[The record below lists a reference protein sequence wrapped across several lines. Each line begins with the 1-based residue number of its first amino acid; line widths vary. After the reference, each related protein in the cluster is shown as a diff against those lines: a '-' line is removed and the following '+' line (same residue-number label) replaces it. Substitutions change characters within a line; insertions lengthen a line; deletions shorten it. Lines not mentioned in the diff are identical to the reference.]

1 MIYYITGLES
11 RSIKI
16 DELKKEFNNIISY
29 DASLDEYENFASA
42 ITSSS
47 LFADRELIILK
58 RANKLKKFSTLLY
71 LLSTIKDEN
80 KHIVIDYFYEF
91 KNKNP
96 YIEDFKKLN
105 AEIINIEKDE
115 DIVCEY
121 IKKELKIN
129 KVEANKIIDVIGT
142 NYYMVKNEIQKYK
155 VFLGKDPY
163 SFNKISDI
171 MTKDRNTKIYD
182 ITQKILLKNISFND
196 IPKIMYF
203 PLIYSLQNEF
213 QILHT
218 IHILNLSFSY
228 EEFKKQY
235 EQYEEIFNSNYYV
248 IYLKNKNYRHIY
260 SKEKILKIL
269 NLCLLYENE
278 IKIGN
283 LDERTAL
290 WMIISEI
297 SKNEL

>member
-16 DELKKEFNNIISY
+16 DDLMKEFNNISSY

-47 LFADRELIILK
+47 LFFDRELIILK
-58 RANKLKKFSTLLY
+58 RANKLKKFSSLLD

-96 YIEDFKKLN
+96 YIKDFKKLN

-115 DIVCEY
+115 DIIRDY
-121 IKKELKIN
+121 IEKELKIN
-129 KVEANKIIDVIGT
+129 KVEAKKIIDVIGT
-142 NYYMVKNEIQKYK
+142 DYYMVKNEIQKYK
-155 VFLGKDPY
+155 VFLGKDTY
-163 SFNKISDI
+163 SFEKIEDI
-171 MTKDRNTKIYD
+171 MTKDRASKIYD
-182 ITQKILLKNISFND
+182 ITQKILLKNINFND
-196 IPKIMYF
+196 IPKNMYF

-218 IHILNLSFSY
+218 LQILDLSLSY
-228 EEFKKQY
+228 EEFRKQY
-235 EQYEEIFNSNYYV
+235 EQYEEIFNANYYV
-248 IYLKNKNYRHIY
+248 IYLKNKNYRHKY
-260 SKEKILKIL
+260 TKEKTLKIL
-269 NLCLLYENE
+269 NLCLKYENE

-290 WMIISEI
+290 WLIISEV
-297 SKNEL
+297 SKNE

>member
-16 DELKKEFNNIISY
+16 DDLMKEFNNISSY

-47 LFADRELIILK
+47 LFFDRELIILK
-58 RANKLKKFSTLLY
+58 RANKLKKFSSLLD

-96 YIEDFKKLN
+96 YIKDFKKLN

-115 DIVCEY
+115 DIIRDY
-121 IKKELKIN
+121 IEKELKIN
-129 KVEANKIIDVIGT
+129 KVEAKKIIDVIGT
-142 NYYMVKNEIQKYK
+142 DYYMVKNEIQKYK
-155 VFLGKDPY
+155 VFLGKDTY
-163 SFNKISDI
+163 SFEKIEDI
-171 MTKDRNTKIYD
+171 MTKDRAAKIYD
-182 ITQKILLKNISFND
+182 ITQKILLKNINFND
-196 IPKIMYF
+196 IPKNMYF

-218 IHILNLSFSY
+218 LQILDLSLSY
-228 EEFKKQY
+228 EEFRKQY
-235 EQYEEIFNSNYYV
+235 EQYEEIFNANYYV
-248 IYLKNKNYRHIY
+248 IYLKNKNYRHKY
-260 SKEKILKIL
+260 TKEKTLKTL
-269 NLCLLYENE
+269 NLCLQYENE

-290 WMIISEI
+290 WLIISEV
-297 SKNEL
+297 SKNE

>member
-16 DELKKEFNNIISY
+16 DDLMKEFNNISSY

-47 LFADRELIILK
+47 LFSDRELIILK
-58 RANKLKKFSTLLY
+58 RANKLKKFSSLLD

-96 YIEDFKKLN
+96 YIKDFKKLN

-115 DIVCEY
+115 DIIHDY
-121 IKKELKIN
+121 IEKELKIN
-129 KVEANKIIDVIGT
+129 KVEAKKIIDVIGT
-142 NYYMVKNEIQKYK
+142 DYYMVKNEIQKYK
-155 VFLGKDPY
+155 VFLGKDTY
-163 SFNKISDI
+163 SFEKIEDI
-171 MTKDRNTKIYD
+171 MTKDRAAKIYY

-196 IPKIMYF
+196 IPKSMYF

-218 IHILNLSFSY
+218 LQILDLSLSY
-228 EEFKKQY
+228 EEFRKQY
-235 EQYEEIFNSNYYV
+235 EKYEEIFNANYYV
-248 IYLKNKNYRHIY
+248 IYLKNKNYRHKY
-260 SKEKILKIL
+260 TKEKALKIL
-269 NLCLLYENE
+269 NLCLRYENE

-283 LDERTAL
+283 LNERTAL
-290 WMIISEI
+290 WLIISEV
-297 SKNEL
+297 SKNE

>member
-16 DELKKEFNNIISY
+16 DDLMKEFNNISSY

-42 ITSSS
+42 ITNSS
-47 LFADRELIILK
+47 LFSDRELIILK
-58 RANKLKKFSTLLY
+58 RANKLKKFSSLLD

-96 YIEDFKKLN
+96 YIKDFKKLN

-115 DIVCEY
+115 DIIRDY
-121 IKKELKIN
+121 IEKELKIN
-129 KVEANKIIDVIGT
+129 KVEAKKIIDVIGT
-142 NYYMVKNEIQKYK
+142 DYYMVKNEIQKYK
-155 VFLGKDPY
+155 VFLGKDTY
-163 SFNKISDI
+163 SFEKIEDI
-171 MTKDRNTKIYD
+171 MTKDRAAKIYD

-196 IPKIMYF
+196 IPRNMYF

-218 IHILNLSFSY
+218 LQILDLSLSY
-228 EEFKKQY
+228 EEFRKQY
-235 EQYEEIFNSNYYV
+235 EQYEEIFNANYYV
-248 IYLKNKNYRHIY
+248 IYLKNKNYRHKY
-260 SKEKILKIL
+260 TKEKTLKIL
-269 NLCLLYENE
+269 ILCLQYENE

-283 LDERTAL
+283 LDEITAL
-290 WMIISEI
+290 WLIISEV
-297 SKNEL
+297 SKNE